1 MDGEVRIN
9 PFLSGNFAPVRSED
23 DFELV
28 VEGKLPAGL
37 SGVLYRNGPNPQ
49 FDPRDSNYHWF
60 VGDGMLHA
68 FTVGDG
74 RVTYKNRWVKTPKWR
89 TEHAAGQALWGSWG
103 NPMTSDPSVIGRT
116 DGAVAN
122 TNIVQHA
129 GKLMALVESN
139 APFTVSQGDM
149 EPEGFAD
156 FGGKVTAH
164 PKTCPITGE
173 MVFFAY
179 ADDPMPLSGK
189 VSWGVADAAGKLLKR
204 ETFEA
209 PYCSMI
215 HDFAVTRDHV
225 VIPVLPLTGS
235 LQRAMGGKPVFAW
248 EPEKGGQ
255 LAVMRRDQGVA
266 GLRWIEA
273 PKGYV
278 FHVMNAFDSSDEGG
292 DRIIVDVM
300 RYASAP
306 LFPRADGSPG
316 ENAAAYLVRWTIDL
330 LSGAVTETPLDDR
343 SGEFPRFDE
352 RLSGL
357 PYRHGW
363 FVGQSLR
370 PGDFRSNIIAHIDL
384 ETGARADWTVPEGD
398 AVSEAVFTPA
408 SAHAPEG
415 EGWLTA
421 VVYRAQ
427 LNISE
432 LVVLDAQDVAA
443 GPVASAKLP
452 RRVPFGFHGNWVNH

>member
-1 MDGEVRIN
+1 
-9 PFLSGNFAPVRSED
+9 
-23 DFELV
+23 
-28 VEGKLPAGL
+28 
-37 SGVLYRNGPNPQ
+37 
-49 FDPRDSNYHWF
+49 
-60 VGDGMLHA
+60 
-68 FTVGDG
+68 
-74 RVTYKNRWVKTPKWR
+74 
-89 TEHAAGQALWGSWG
+89 
-103 NPMTSDPSVIGRT
+103 
-116 DGAVAN
+116 
-122 TNIVQHA
+122 
-129 GKLMALVESN
+129 
-139 APFTVSQGDM
+139 
-149 EPEGFAD
+149 
-156 FGGKVTAH
+156 
-164 PKTCPITGE
+164 
-173 MVFFAY
+173 
-179 ADDPMPLSGK
+179 
-189 VSWGVADAAGKLLKR
+189 
-204 ETFEA
+204 
-209 PYCSMI
+209 MI

-266 GLRWIEA
+266 GLRWITA

-278 FHVMNAFDSSDEGG
+278 FHVMNAFDEG
-292 DRIIVDVM
+292 DNIIVDVM

-306 LFPRADGSPG
+306 LFPNADGTRG

-330 LSGAVTETPLDDR
+330 ASGSVTETPLDDR

-408 SAHAPEG
+408 SADAPEG

-452 RRVPFGFHGNWVNH
+452 RRVPFGFHGNWVNA

>member
-9 PFLSGNFAPVRSED
+9 PYLTGNFAPVRSED

-28 VEGKLPAGL
+28 VEGVLPPGL
-37 SGVLYRNGPNPQ
+37 TGTLYRNGPNPQ
-49 FDPRDSNYHWF
+49 FEPRDGNYHWF

-68 FTVGDG
+68 FTLNEG
-74 RVTYKNRWVKTPKWR
+74 RVHYRNRWVRTNKW
-89 TEHAAGQALWGSWG
+89 TVEHAAGQALFGSWG
-103 NPMTSDPSVIGRT
+103 NPMTTDPSVMGG
-116 DGAVAN
+116 DSGVAN

-129 GKLMALVESN
+129 GRLLALEEAH
-139 APFTVSQGDM
+139 APFQLSGPALDSIG
-149 EPEGFAD
+149 PYD
-156 FGGKVTAH
+156 LGGKVTAH

-179 ADDPMPLSGK
+179 ADDPMPLSNK
-189 VSWGVADAAGKLLKR
+189 VSWGVADAGGTLLKR

-215 HDFAVTRDHV
+215 HDFAVTREHV

-235 LQRAMGGKPVFAW
+235 LQRAMGGQPVFAW

-255 LAVMRRDQGVA
+255 LAVLRRDQGVA
-266 GLRWIEA
+266 SLRWIEA

-278 FHVMNAFDSSDEGG
+278 FHVMNAFDEGET
-292 DRIIVDVM
+292 IIVDVM

-306 LFPRADGSPG
+306 LFPKADGTRG

-330 LSGAVTETPLDDR
+330 TSGSVTETQLDDLA
-343 SGEFPRFDE
+343 GEFPRFDE
-352 RLSGL
+352 RLAGL

-363 FVGQSLR
+363 FVGQSLK
-370 PGDFRSNIIAHIDL
+370 PGDFRTNIIAHIDL
-384 ETGARADWTVPEGD
+384 ETGRRSEWSVPVGD
-398 AVSEAVFTPA
+398 AVSEAVFTPV
-408 SAHAPEG
+408 SPTAPEG

-421 VVYRAQ
+421 VVYRGQ
-427 LNISE
+427 LNTSE
-432 LVVLDAQDVAA
+432 LVVLDAMNVAA
-443 GPVASAKLP
+443 GPVASASLP
-452 RRVPFGFHGNWVNH
+452 RRVPFGFHGNWVNAA

>member
-9 PFLSGNFAPVRSED
+9 PFLSGNFAPLRSED
-23 DFELV
+23 DFELP

-37 SGVLYRNGPNPQ
+37 SGTLYRNGPNPQ
-49 FDPRDSNYHWF
+49 FEPRDANYHWF

-68 FTVGDG
+68 FTLGQG
-74 RVTYKNRWVKTPKWR
+74 KVTYRNRWVRTNKWR
-89 TEHAAGQALWGSWG
+89 LEHDAGQALFGSWG
-103 NPMTSDPSVIGRT
+103 NPMTTDPSVM
-116 DGAVAN
+116 GAESGVAN

-129 GKLMALVESN
+129 GRLLALEEAH
-139 APFTVSQGDM
+139 APFQISG
-149 EPEGFAD
+149 PELDSIGSFD
-156 FGGKVTAH
+156 LGGKVTAH
-164 PKTCPITGE
+164 PKTCPLTGE

-179 ADDPMPLSGK
+179 ADDPMPLSSK
-189 VSWGVADAAGKLLKR
+189 VSWGVADATGKLLKR

-235 LQRAMGGKPVFAW
+235 LQRAMAGKPAFAW

-266 GLRWIEA
+266 SLRWIEA

-278 FHVMNAFDSSDEGG
+278 FHVMNAYDEGET
-292 DRIIVDVM
+292 IIVDVM

-306 LFPRADGSPG
+306 LFPNADGTRG

-330 LSGAVTETPLDDR
+330 TTGTVTETPLDDLA
-343 SGEFPRFDE
+343 GEFPRFDE

-363 FVGQSLR
+363 FVGQSLK
-370 PGDFRSNIIAHIDL
+370 PGDFRANIIAHIDL
-384 ETGARADWTVPEGD
+384 ETGQRTDWTVPAGD
-398 AVSEAVFTPA
+398 AISEAVFTPA
-408 SAHAPEG
+408 SPDAPEG

-421 VVYRAQ
+421 VVYRGQ
-427 LNISE
+427 LNLSE
-432 LVVLDAQDVAA
+432 LVVLNAQDVAA
-443 GPVASAKLP
+443 GPVASARLP
-452 RRVPFGFHGNWVNH
+452 RRVPFGFHGNWVNG

>member
-23 DFELV
+23 DFELP

-37 SGVLYRNGPNPQ
+37 SGTLYRNGPNPQ
-49 FDPRDSNYHWF
+49 FEPRDANYHWF

-68 FTVGDG
+68 FTLGQG
-74 RVTYKNRWVKTPKWR
+74 RVTYRNRWVRTNKWR
-89 TEHAAGQALWGSWG
+89 LEHDAGQALFGSWG
-103 NPMTSDPSVIGRT
+103 NPMTTDPSVM
-116 DGAVAN
+116 GAESGVAN

-129 GKLMALVESN
+129 GRLLALEEAH
-139 APFTVSQGDM
+139 APFQISG
-149 EPEGFAD
+149 PELDSIGSFD
-156 FGGKVTAH
+156 LGGKVTAH
-164 PKTCPITGE
+164 PKTCPLTGE

-179 ADDPMPLSGK
+179 ADDPMPLSSK
-189 VSWGVADAAGKLLKR
+189 VSWGVADATGKLLKR

-235 LQRAMGGKPVFAW
+235 LQRAMAGKPAFAW

-266 GLRWIEA
+266 SLRWIDA

-278 FHVMNAFDSSDEGG
+278 FHVMNAYDEGET
-292 DRIIVDVM
+292 IIVDVM

-306 LFPRADGSPG
+306 LFPNADGTRG

-330 LSGAVTETPLDDR
+330 TTGTVTETLLDDLA
-343 SGEFPRFDE
+343 GEFPRFDE

-363 FVGQSLR
+363 FVGQSLK
-370 PGDFRSNIIAHIDL
+370 PGDFRANIIAHIDL
-384 ETGARADWTVPEGD
+384 ETGQRTDWTVPAGD
-398 AVSEAVFTPA
+398 AISEAVFTPA
-408 SAHAPEG
+408 SPDAPEG

-421 VVYRAQ
+421 VVYRGQ
-427 LNISE
+427 LNLSE
-432 LVVLDAQDVAA
+432 LVVLNAQDVAA
-443 GPVASAKLP
+443 GPVASARLP
-452 RRVPFGFHGNWVNH
+452 RRAPFGFHGNWVNG